1 MNNIPVV
8 KLGIVATSRDCF
20 PIDLARRRR
29 NEVVKEC
36 GKKKIAIANIETII
50 ESEKDIAP
58 ALLELEKKGCN
69 ALVVYLGNFGP
80 ETPETMLIQKFKGPA
95 MAAAAAEETGK
106 NLVNGRGDAYCGM
119 LNLSYSLNL
128 RKLKPYIPEYPVGTA
143 SEVADMIGDFTNIAR
158 VVLGVKKLKIFAFG
172 PRPQDFMAC
181 NAPVKQL
188 YDIGVEVM
196 ENSELDLY
204 DIFLKAK
211 DNPETKEV
219 AKQIAKELGKKNVY
233 PDLVAKQA
241 QFEVALVK
249 FMKENLG
256 ASEYGVFANKC
267 WPNFEQYFGFVPC
280 FTNSR
285 LAARGIPVSCEVDIY
300 GVLSEYM
307 ATAATEY
314 PVTLLD
320 INNTVPADMFK
331 ASGKK
336 VKDYDIKDLFMGFHC
351 GNTASCLMDNFDLK
365 FQLIMKRL
373 MEPNTEPNIT
383 RGTVEGK
390 IKTSPITL
398 FRLQGAVEGDLR
410 SYIAEGESLDI
421 NPNSFG
427 SIGVLAVKNM
437 GRFYRHVL
445 IGRQY
450 PHHAAVAFKHCGKTL
465 FEAVKMLGI
474 QEISTPLPKS
484 MMYKGENPF

>member
-1 MNNIPVV
+1 
-8 KLGIVATSRDCF
+8 
-20 PIDLARRRR
+20 
-29 NEVVKEC
+29 
-36 GKKKIAIANIETII
+36 
-50 ESEKDIAP
+50 
-58 ALLELEKKGCN
+58 
-69 ALVVYLGNFGP
+69 
-80 ETPETMLIQKFKGPA
+80 
-95 MAAAAAEETGK
+95 
-106 NLVNGRGDAYCGM
+106 
-119 LNLSYSLNL
+119 
-128 RKLKPYIPEYPVGTA
+128 
-143 SEVADMIGDFTNIAR
+143 
-158 VVLGVKKLKIFAFG
+158 
-172 PRPQDFMAC
+172 
-181 NAPVKQL
+181 
-188 YDIGVEVM
+188 
-196 ENSELDLY
+196 
-204 DIFLKAK
+204 
-211 DNPETKEV
+211 
-219 AKQIAKELGKKNVY
+219 
-233 PDLVAKQA
+233 
-241 QFEVALVK
+241 
-249 FMKENLG
+249 
-256 ASEYGVFANKC
+256 
-267 WPNFEQYFGFVPC
+267 
-280 FTNSR
+280 
-285 LAARGIPVSCEVDIY
+285 
-300 GVLSEYM
+300 M